1 MIILFT
7 KKVQVYGH
15 CFSGLFTSLDCCL
28 NGMAALPCHYL
39 RSTLSLISTQVPVT
53 KTIYAKL
60 KTLFPDQNNT
70 RHGHVRHVGDVW
82 RCSSL
87 GRCSH
92 GTIQYPFLP
101 NQICFKTSSLLLTHI
116 SKQLMNHSSCSI

>member
-60 KTLFPDQNNT
+60 CFPIKIKPASTKFNE
-70 RHGHVRHVGDVW
+70 HVRHVGNV
-82 RCSSL
+82 
-87 GRCSH
+87 
-92 GTIQYPFLP
+92 
-101 NQICFKTSSLLLTHI
+101 
-116 SKQLMNHSSCSI
+116 